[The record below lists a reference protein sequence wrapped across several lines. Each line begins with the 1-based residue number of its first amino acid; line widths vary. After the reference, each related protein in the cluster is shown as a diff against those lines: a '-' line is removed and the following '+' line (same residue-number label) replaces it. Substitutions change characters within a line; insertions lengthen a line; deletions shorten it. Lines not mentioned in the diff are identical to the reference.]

1 MQKEFHDQIAIVC
14 KLPFKPADTF
24 NPVGIYILGNGSV
37 QTFLRNLIHPC
48 RIQKYKL
55 SGFRNFGKMPV
66 QKRFSLVILRLF
78 LHRYHHKET
87 RINILDDLADCITFS
102 GRSPAF
108 KHNKNRYF
116 LLFDQKLLPC
126 QFLFYRFQ
134 PCLNFLLRWF
144 F

>member
-78 LHRYHHKET
+78 
-87 RINILDDLADCITFS
+87 CIDTTLKKRGSIFWMIW
-102 GRSPAF
+102 PIA
-108 KHNKNRYF
+108 
-116 LLFDQKLLPC
+116 
-126 QFLFYRFQ
+126 
-134 PCLNFLLRWF
+134 
-144 F
+144 

>member
-1 MQKEFHDQIAIVC
+1 MPYPEIQTVRLPEFWQNAGTKTVFSC
-14 KLPFKPADTF
+14 
-24 NPVGIYILGNGSV
+24 
-37 QTFLRNLIHPC
+37 HPP
-48 RIQKYKL
+48 
-55 SGFRNFGKMPV
+55 S
-66 QKRFSLVILRLF
+66 F
-78 LHRYHHKET
+78 LHRYHLKET

-144 F
+144 FGFSHSFSIKTPPYAFSYHTTAADFHPLLCKFFVFTFHWQKCNSDV

>member
-1 MQKEFHDQIAIVC
+1 MPYPEIQTVRLPEFWQNAGTKTVFSC
-14 KLPFKPADTF
+14 
-24 NPVGIYILGNGSV
+24 
-37 QTFLRNLIHPC
+37 HPP
-48 RIQKYKL
+48 
-55 SGFRNFGKMPV
+55 S
-66 QKRFSLVILRLF
+66 F
-78 LHRYHHKET
+78 LHRYHLKET

-134 PCLNFLLRWF
+134 PCLNFLLRGFFGFPTLFSIKTPPYAFFLSYHSCWF
-144 F
+144 SSTSLPFFLFSLFTGKKCNSDV